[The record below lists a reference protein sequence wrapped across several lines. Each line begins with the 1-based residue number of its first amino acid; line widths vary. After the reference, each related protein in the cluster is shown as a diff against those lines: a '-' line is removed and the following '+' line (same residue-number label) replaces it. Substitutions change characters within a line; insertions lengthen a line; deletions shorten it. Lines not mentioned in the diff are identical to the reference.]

1 MYFFKNNCFNKT
13 YEIRKQMD
21 FRIIKFITFND
32 IYRTQN
38 VKIQIKIAKSTKNIP
53 SYKLNEY

>member
-1 MYFFKNNCFNKT
+1 MHFFKNNCFNKT
-13 YEIRKQMD
+13 YEICKQMD
-21 FRIIKFITFND
+21 FKIVKFITFND
-32 IYRTQN
+32 IYRN

>member
-1 MYFFKNNCFNKT
+1 
-13 YEIRKQMD
+13 MD
-21 FRIIKFITFND
+21 YKIVKFITFND